1 MKISGPNGENK
12 NIIYIN
18 ERLKDKIDKIPLY
31 DITVIDAPAGYGKTE
46 AVSVF
51 SKECK
56 GEVKTISVLSSSS
69 EIFFY
74 DLCDAL
80 GLYDSGASV
89 LLKSI
94 GFPKDDAHIAKAREV
109 IKNISLQEDVFIVI
123 DNYHLV
129 SCDEFNALIS
139 SLAGNMNNGIHF
151 IMVMSYIASETVRNA
166 VESGNILYIGKE
178 AFVFTPENIREYYRI
193 NGSDIDEE
201 ESNVIYG
208 RTEGFAA
215 SIELSLLQQTVDIK
229 DKIIKNILWDRVTD
243 QNKERLMLLFI
254 IDSVSVKEI
263 IDFKISLMIEKELSL
278 FMNTSYFIEY
288 DDEKRRYRIR
298 EVFKDF
304 LREIITNTEKESKR
318 GILEKAG
325 AVFIKRENFFAA
337 YKCFYE
343 IDEWEKIYGTKP
355 EFHRLYPVLKAENK
369 DFFMKIIKECPAEAR
384 KKNYYF
390 ATLMCLVLFFYNER
404 NYLMQYPMEIV
415 YDIEEDNG
423 LNDMDKANYL
433 GNLYF
438 VKGYTEFNN
447 IEIMNGFYRQALD
460 YSYFPVNGV
469 TSKIPF
475 NFSCPSILHLYHT
488 DEENADEELTKLV
501 ECMPYYYELSGGH
514 GKGADALMKA
524 EILFNRGEFDAAAIL
539 CHKALYMADSRE
551 QYSISVGAKLLLT
564 RICLNNGKYDEFK
577 QNYDSLSVGNMDF
590 NGLDHEYN
598 VLSELAKGFIDI
610 TTDKAKNVSK
620 WLTDWKT
627 VENNVNIMCMS
638 YADIIYG
645 KWLLLTEQY
654 TRFLGISGELLGVA
668 SIFSNE
674 LSKIYLYIYIAAAND
689 VLGNKDKADRILCTA
704 MDIALRNDF
713 IMPFVE
719 NYTHISELLTSHS
732 MDMKYRNFVKKIAGT
747 AVKYGAGVRNI
758 LKNARNKDNFGLT
771 ARELEVAKLAAGRLS
786 NKEIAG
792 ELFIAESTVKSTM
805 KIIFN
810 KLDISKRQDLTKFF
824 NEK

>member
-94 GFPKDDAHIAKAREV
+94 GFPKDGTHIAKAREI

-129 SCDEFNALIS
+129 SCDEFNAIIS

-166 VESGNILYIGKE
+166 VESGNILYIGKDSF
-178 AFVFTPENIREYYRI
+178 AFTQEDIREYYRI

-208 RTEGFAA
+208 RTKGFAT

-243 QNKERLMLLFI
+243 KNKERLMLLFI

-263 IDFKISLMIEKELSL
+263 IDFKISLMTEKELSL

-288 DDEKRRYRIR
+288 DDVKCRYCIR
-298 EVFKDF
+298 DIFKDF
-304 LREIITNTEKESKR
+304 LKEIITDTEKESKR

-325 AVFIKRENFFAA
+325 AVFIKREYFFAA

-415 YDIEEDNG
+415 YDIEEDDG

-488 DEENADEELTKLV
+488 DEENADEELTGLV

-577 QNYDSLSVGNMDF
+577 QNYDSLSVENTDF

-610 TTDKAKNVSK
+610 TTDNAKNVSK
-620 WLTDWKT
+620 WLTDWET

-674 LSKIYLYIYIAAAND
+674 LPKIYLYIYIAAAND

-747 AVKYGAGVRNI
+747 DVKYGAGVRNI

>member
-94 GFPKDDAHIAKAREV
+94 GFPKDGTHIAKAREI

-166 VESGNILYIGKE
+166 VESGNILYIGKDSF
-178 AFVFTPENIREYYRI
+178 AFTQEDIREYYRI

-208 RTEGFAA
+208 RTKGFAT
-215 SIELSLLQQTVDIK
+215 SIELSLLQQKVDIK
-229 DKIIKNILWDRVTD
+229 DKIIKNILWDRLSDKT
-243 QNKERLMLLFI
+243 KERLMLLFI
-254 IDSVSVKEI
+254 IDSVSIKEI
-263 IDFKISLMIEKELSL
+263 IDFKISLMTEKELLL

-288 DDEKRRYRIR
+288 DTGKCRYCIR
-298 EVFKDF
+298 DIFKDF
-304 LREIITNTEKESKR
+304 LKEIITNTEKESKR

-325 AVFIKRENFFAA
+325 AVFIKREYFFAA

-415 YDIEEDNG
+415 YDIEEDDG

-488 DEENADEELTKLV
+488 DEENADEELTRLV

-577 QNYDSLSVGNMDF
+577 QNYDSLSVENTDF

-610 TTDKAKNVSK
+610 TTDNAKNVSK
-620 WLTDWKT
+620 WLTDWET

-674 LSKIYLYIYIAAAND
+674 LPKIYLYIYIAAAND

-747 AVKYGAGVRNI
+747 DIKYGAGVRNI